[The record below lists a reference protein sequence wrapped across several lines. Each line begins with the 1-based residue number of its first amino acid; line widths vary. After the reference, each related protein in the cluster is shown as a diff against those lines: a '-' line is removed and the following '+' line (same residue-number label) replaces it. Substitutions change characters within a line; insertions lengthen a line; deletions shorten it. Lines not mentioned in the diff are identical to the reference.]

1 MCNIIRNVMLDTY
14 RFLVNSILSKNKDLY
29 CQIKLAL
36 LYGIDVILF

>member
-1 MCNIIRNVMLDTY
+1 MLDIY
-14 RFLVNSILSKNKDLY
+14 YFLLNFVLSKNKDLY